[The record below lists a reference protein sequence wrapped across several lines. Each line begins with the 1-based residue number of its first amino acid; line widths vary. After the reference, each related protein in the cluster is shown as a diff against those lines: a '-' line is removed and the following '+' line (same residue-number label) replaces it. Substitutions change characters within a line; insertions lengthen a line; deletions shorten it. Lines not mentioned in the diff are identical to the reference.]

1 MNRRVGY
8 TVNTLQ
14 YIIVFHQ
21 SVVTGKE
28 MKSASEISTI
38 KEILFMSNSSKV
50 RLLQHRVQLNKIDE
64 RCNTD
69 RVP

>member
-21 SVVTGKE
+21 SVFTGKE

-38 KEILFMSNSSKV
+38 KEILFMSSSSKV
-50 RLLQHRVQLNKIDE
+50 RLLQNRVQLNKIDE
-64 RCNTD
+64 RCNSD

>member
-1 MNRRVGY
+1 MNKRVGY

-21 SVVTGKE
+21 SVFTGKE
-28 MKSASEISTI
+28 MKSVSEISTI

-50 RLLQHRVQLNKIDE
+50 RLLQNRVQLNKIDE